1 MQRSLRVRRTRVAL
15 AALFLVS
22 FAELPQSASAASQ
35 VLISGLAGKYGP
47 NENVSYKI
55 TGTPGDTCQLSYQNQ
70 TPKSFTFGASGSVTA
85 SFTTGTTASLLVI
98 NVTCAKSGSAK
109 VQSELVLQNIPLA
122 PTPQPSK
129 TSTTSL
135 PGTDASIN
143 STLTSII
150 EPLANTCEEGEVFT
164 VRADALAFAQ
174 GDNVKVNLFNANN
187 SELTLSMVSKSAS
200 AGEKSL
206 NIKTRVCQSDPAYL
220 GSAQDYRLVMTY
232 SDAPGLFVQTQE
244 YKFRLISRVEV
255 ANFSQYA
262 VSRVRANCIFD
273 QFVAQNSY
281 VQSGTTRKSGD
292 KMTIKGTLY
301 RAGLVA
307 PNDTLNLVRVI
318 DPGNSKIIATTKT
331 DKDGKYSFTFSATT
345 YPKALLYHIEAPERK
360 EDLGP
365 VPGPFPKKIWAVF
378 IDCNKECKI
387 SETSMRETAPVNSF
401 TQVCLENLSF
411 YKQVVTQGDNENSKL
426 LRNVIVYPILSNIVR
441 SRSETNARAAADAAT
456 SANSSA
462 NSGSSAGATSAVPK
476 SPPSASGSKSSSS
489 GGGRCYVNGYT
500 TKKGKRV
507 SGYYRSC

>member
-1 MQRSLRVRRTRVAL
+1 MLVRIQRTFSTLSITL
-15 AALFLVS
+15 LFLFSGNAYIAHANTPV
-22 FAELPQSASAASQ
+22 A
-35 VLISGLAGKYGP
+35 ISGLASQYGP
-47 NENVSYKI
+47 SANVSYKI
-55 TGTPGDTCQLSYQNQ
+55 TGTPGDTCRLSYQNQ

-98 NVTCAKSGSAK
+98 NVTCLQSGSAK
-109 VQSELVLQNIPLA
+109 AQSQLVLSNLPAKQ
-122 PTPQPSK
+122 TPQP
-129 TSTTSL
+129 TQTTSSAQS
-135 PGTDASIN
+135 GIDASVN

-150 EPLANTCEEGEVFT
+150 EPLANTCEDGDLVT

-187 SELTLSMVSKSAS
+187 AELTLSMISKSAS
-200 AGEKSL
+200 AGEKSI
-206 NIKTRVCQSDPAYL
+206 NIKTRVCQSDPAYI
-220 GSAQDYRLVMTY
+220 GAAQDYRLVMTY

-262 VSRVRANCIFD
+262 VSRVRANCVFD

-301 RAGLVA
+301 RAGLLA

-318 DPGNSKIIATTKT
+318 GPANYKIIATTKT

-345 YPKALLYHIEAPERK
+345 FPKALLYHIEAPERK

-401 TQVCLENLSF
+401 TQACLENLSF
-411 YKQVVTQGDNENSKL
+411 YKQVTTQGDNENSKL
-426 LRNVIVYPILSNIVR
+426 LRNVILYPILSNIAR
-441 SRSETNARAAADAAT
+441 SRTDSAARQSAAAEE
-456 SANSSA
+456 SS
-462 NSGSSAGATSAVPK
+462 NDSLL
-476 SPPSASGSKSSSS
+476 SPPVAAPGKTGSSASGSTPSKPSA
-489 GGGRCYVNGYT
+489 GRCYVNGYT